1 MSQHILVI
9 DDDPVLLTIVRDYLE
24 DAGFQVSTADCGVY
38 SNHIIYGNDPPDL
51 ILLDVIMPN
60 MSGVKKSQLI
70 KQRDKS
76 SEIPIILMSS
86 KDEEELKGL
95 AEKAMAE
102 DFIQK
107 PFKAET
113 LVAKIRG
120 LLA

>member
-1 MSQHILVI
+1 MNQHILVI
-9 DDDPVLLTIVRDYLE
+9 DDDPVLLAMMRDDLE
-24 DAGFQVSTADCGVY
+24 EAGFQVSTADCGVY

-51 ILLDVIMPN
+51 ILLDVIMPH

-86 KDEEELKGL
+86 KNEEELEGL
-95 AEKAMAE
+95 AKKALAD
-102 DFIQK
+102 DFITK
-107 PFKAET
+107 PYQVEA
-113 LVAKIRG
+113 LLAKIGR

>member
-1 MSQHILVI
+1 MTQHILVI
-9 DDDPVLLTIVRDYLE
+9 DDDPVLLAMMRDDLE
-24 DAGFQVSTADCGVY
+24 EAGFQVSTADCGVY

-51 ILLDVIMPN
+51 ILLDVIMPH

-86 KDEEELKGL
+86 KNEEELEGL
-95 AEKAMAE
+95 AKKALAD
-102 DFIQK
+102 DFITK
-107 PFKAET
+107 PYQVEA
-113 LVAKIRG
+113 LLAKIGR